1 MATKKKAPRRVE
13 GKLRKKRDPNRMYF
27 VDGQGRVLS
36 VPRKTAA
43 KKKPAKKR
51 TAKKKRSRR

>member
-1 MATKKKAPRRVE
+1 MATKKKKRLE

-36 VPRKTAA
+36 VARKKTAT
-43 KKKPAKKR
+43 KKRPAKR
-51 TAKKKRSRR
+51 RPAKKKRSRR